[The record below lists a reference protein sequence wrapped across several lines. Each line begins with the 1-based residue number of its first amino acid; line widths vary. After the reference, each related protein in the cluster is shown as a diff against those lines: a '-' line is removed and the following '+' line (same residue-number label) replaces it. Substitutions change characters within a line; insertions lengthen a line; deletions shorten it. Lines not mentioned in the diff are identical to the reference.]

1 MNSSNFP
8 LGHFIVDWFVFLSLC
23 AAYRI
28 VSRRSSAFATKIFAH
43 VVVYTTLIIVGVVL
57 SH

>member
-8 LGHFIVDWFVFLSLC
+8 LGYFIVDWFVFLSLC
-23 AAYRI
+23 VTYCI
-28 VSRRSSAFATKIFAH
+28 VSGKSSAFATKIFAH
-43 VVVYTTLIIVGVVL
+43 NVVYTTLMIVGVVL